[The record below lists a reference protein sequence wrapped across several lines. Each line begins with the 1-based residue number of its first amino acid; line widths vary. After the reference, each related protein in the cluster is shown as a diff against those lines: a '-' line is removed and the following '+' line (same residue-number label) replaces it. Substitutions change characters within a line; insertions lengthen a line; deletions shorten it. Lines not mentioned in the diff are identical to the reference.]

1 MLTVTNQNIHV
12 WSISAQNEVQEKK
25 KKKSETKMG
34 KREKEGSYGK
44 AHGPRQYVT
53 DEC

>member
-1 MLTVTNQNIHV
+1 MF
-12 WSISAQNEVQEKK
+12 EVFQQKMKYRKGE

-44 AHGPRQYVT
+44 AHGPRQYVA
-53 DEC
+53 DEW